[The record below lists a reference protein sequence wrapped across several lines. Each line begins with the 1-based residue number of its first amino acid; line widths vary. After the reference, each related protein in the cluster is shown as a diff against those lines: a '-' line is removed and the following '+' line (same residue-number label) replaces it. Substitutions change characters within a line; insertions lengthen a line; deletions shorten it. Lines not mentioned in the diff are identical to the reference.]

1 MKSMLHPLM
10 LPAFLFLTLS
20 LFLFS
25 GCAATGG
32 PNESS
37 GEDESRWKGLVE
49 VVAAGKGGNSREK
62 SLDALGE
69 IEREW
74 EKDRFFTKARVEWS
88 ESQKEDHSRERSR
101 NRQALESQ
109 WDHNFSKIVYS
120 FVRQDFERDEFQDL
134 RIRSMTTAGLGV
146 KILDETKHTLLA
158 EGGLGYTKEE
168 FYDDD
173 NEEFM
178 SALLKEKWEWRI
190 SEFWELVQTAELIPN
205 LQEAD
210 DDFRTISTVDLRRN
224 ISENFYISAGVEHR
238 YYAEPAK
245 DKDSRRL
252 NRQDWMVM
260 LKLGYRF

>member
-1 MKSMLHPLM
+1 
-10 LPAFLFLTLS
+10 
-20 LFLFS
+20 
-25 GCAATGG
+25 
-32 PNESS
+32 
-37 GEDESRWKGLVE
+37 
-49 VVAAGKGGNSREK
+49 
-62 SLDALGE
+62 
-69 IEREW
+69 
-74 EKDRFFTKARVEWS
+74 
-88 ESQKEDHSRERSR
+88 
-101 NRQALESQ
+101 
-109 WDHNFSKIVYS
+109 
-120 FVRQDFERDEFQDL
+120 
-134 RIRSMTTAGLGV
+134 
-146 KILDETKHTLLA
+146 
-158 EGGLGYTKEE
+158 
-168 FYDDD
+168 
-173 NEEFM
+173 M